1 MLATLMENSMFV
13 RKITLAILV
22 TTAIGFADVARAA
35 DAFVEPVEAFD
46 WSGFYAGVHAG
57 YGWGDRDWDDD
68 AGIFPDETF
77 RYDLRGAVAGA
88 QLGFNFQAE
97 SFVFGIEADGAWSDM
112 RDTVSEF
119 GGFIT
124 AESEVEWLATIR
136 GRAGFAWDRFMVY
149 GTGGVAFAEVDT
161 DVTTIFIGS
170 DSDSATHTGWVA
182 GVGIEG
188 MITERIS
195 VKAEYLHAGF
205 GKERFNYYTAT
216 NGRADLDIDIVRLG
230 VNWHF

>member
-1 MLATLMENSMFV
+1 MLAMSSV
-13 RKITLAILV
+13 SQ
-22 TTAIGFADVARAA
+22 AA
-35 DAFVEPVEAFD
+35 DPVVDVVEMHD
-46 WSGFYAGVHAG
+46 WSGIYAGVNAG

-88 QLGFNFQAE
+88 QIGYNFQAD
-97 SFVFGIEADGAWSDM
+97 SFVFGIEADGAWGDM

-149 GTGGVAFAEVDT
+149 GTGGIAFAEVDT

-170 DSDSATHTGWVA
+170 DSDAATHTGWVA
-182 GVGIEG
+182 GIGFEG

-195 VKAEYLHAGF
+195 LKAEYLHADF
-205 GKERFNYYTAT
+205 GKESFDYYAAT
-216 NGRADLDIDIVRLG
+216 NGSADLDLDIVRIG